1 MGKKDNIIRRVEG
14 IDEKELLESMAD
26 CGRVDRKTTA
36 APVEKEIRGE
46 ESQRE
51 EPEPEERKISTKSK
65 AGSAYQSVFLQPKEL
80 KTRQCV
86 YIGQDLHEKIIA
98 IVNEIAVKGM
108 SVGAFIDTILR
119 EHLEEHKEEINSL
132 YRRKRG
138 DLL

>member
-14 IDEKELLESMAD
+14 IDEKQLLESMAD
-26 CGRVDRKTTA
+26 FGQSERKKEV
-36 APVEKEIRGE
+36 APAVEEN
-46 ESQRE
+46 QRE